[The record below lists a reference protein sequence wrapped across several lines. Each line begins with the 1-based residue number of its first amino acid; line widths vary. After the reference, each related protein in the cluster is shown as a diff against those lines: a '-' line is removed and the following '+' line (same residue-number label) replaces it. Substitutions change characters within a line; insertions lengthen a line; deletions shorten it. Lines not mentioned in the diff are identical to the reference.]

1 MPLSLVP
8 ESSQAS
14 HVRNTQYAPP
24 APSAPGSIDT
34 LRAQGPVSIASQINN
49 RHPIESRIL
58 NWEATNTRLQ
68 METRRRLLGMA
79 DPIKREMELEL
90 VQQSEFRPQ
99 VLGGSARLHSD
110 ILQNKDWSVDWED
123 VYPASSDL
131 LLHNTVSSAL
141 HTELETTFRV

>member
-1 MPLSLVP
+1 
-8 ESSQAS
+8 
-14 HVRNTQYAPP
+14 
-24 APSAPGSIDT
+24 
-34 LRAQGPVSIASQINN
+34 
-49 RHPIESRIL
+49 
-58 NWEATNTRLQ
+58 